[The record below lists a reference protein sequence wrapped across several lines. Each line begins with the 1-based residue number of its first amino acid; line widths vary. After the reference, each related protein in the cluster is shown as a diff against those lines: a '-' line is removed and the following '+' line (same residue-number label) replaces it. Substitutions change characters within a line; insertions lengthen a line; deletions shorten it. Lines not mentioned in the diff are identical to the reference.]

1 MIAEAWD
8 WVSSVK
14 DRHEAGEESVSRL
27 RGLKDSR
34 KRAAQL
40 EHSVAVSVLCEAE
53 RRVVHFAE
61 KVGKVTDLLREM
73 NDTAF
78 RLAKD
83 GNRNGVFQ
91 LRGAFSGTLQAAQTA
106 DGFLSGL
113 VSILD

>member
-1 MIAEAWD
+1 MEITQKEINALAY
-8 WVSSVK
+8 
-14 DRHEAGEESVSRL
+14 
-27 RGLKDSR
+27 
-34 KRAAQL
+34 
-40 EHSVAVSVLCEAE
+40 
-53 RRVVHFAE
+53 
-61 KVGKVTDLLREM
+61 KVGKVADLLREM

-91 LRGAFSGTLQAAQTA
+91 LRGAFSGALQAAQTA